1 MKRRTHEYV
10 DKYIITFTSS
20 MGNIALTIKTLD
32 FKTTSWYFYEKRY
45 FGNIKKNFIQHSIY
59 KTKSNDNGKVR
70 VSYNYIIKR
79 NQNKTGKR
87 K

>member
-45 FGNIKKNFIQHSIY
+45 FGNIKKKLHIALHL
-59 KTKSNDNGKVR
+59 
-70 VSYNYIIKR
+70 
-79 NQNKTGKR
+79 
-87 K
+87 